1 MASKRRIVMFN
12 RVTADGFFAGAD
24 GNLNWVVPDA
34 ELDKG
39 AVDHL
44 PDGDTILF
52 GRRTYDMFESFW
64 PRVLGD
70 PQPEDPHAA
79 GRRSPA
85 MRAMAV
91 WINDAVKV
99 VFSRTRKDVT
109 WNRSRLVR
117 ELDPEAIEA
126 MKRQPGKDMLIF
138 GSGAVVSAL
147 TAHGLI
153 DEYQFVVTPVLLGSG
168 RSLMNGV
175 SASTTLDLIEAKPQT
190 TGNVLLRYAHRAG

>member
-1 MASKRRIVMFN
+1 MFN
-12 RVTADGFFAGAD
+12 RVTADGFFAGPD

-34 ELDKG
+34 ELDES
-39 AVDHL
+39 AVTHL

-64 PRVLGD
+64 PHVLGD
-70 PQPEDPHAA
+70 PEAEDPHAA

-85 MRAMAV
+85 MHAMAA
-91 WINDAVKV
+91 WINDATKV
-99 VFSRTRKDVT
+99 IFSRTRKEVT

-117 ELDPEAIEA
+117 EFDPGKIAA
-126 MKRQPGKDMLIF
+126 MKQQPGKDMLIF
-138 GSGAVVSAL
+138 GSGTIVSAL

-153 DEYQFVVTPVLLGSG
+153 DEYQFVVNPVLLGSG
-168 RSLMNGV
+168 QQLMSGV
-175 SASTTLDLIEAKPQT
+175 SASTKLELLEAKPQA